1 MRRNLHARGG
11 TKGLQAMNARNRFFS
26 FLGVLLV
33 IAAAYYFFSTDHS
46 SDLVLIGTVDANQVV
61 VSPKISGRIERL
73 AVDEGTEVKVGD
85 TIAVLDSQELT
96 ADRQAAEA
104 VLASLRH
111 QVSQTRATEEQTAG
125 ETSSGVLNAQARVR
139 AAQATLLQA
148 QADLQR
154 IQGDT
159 RRAVSLAQQGV
170 ASQQQADQAAAQLSA
185 QQALVRAV
193 EDQIH
198 AAQADLATAQAHT
211 RQTQAAQSSVAATRA
226 QQLNA
231 KAQLEAAEARLGYTK
246 VTAPVNGIVTVRAA
260 REGEVV
266 NLGQPIVI
274 VTDLNDTWVRAA
286 IPETQAVHIALGDQ
300 LNTRL
305 PSGEIISG
313 KVIFKA
319 PEADFATQRDVN
331 RRKRDIK
338 AVALKLAVDNK
349 KKTLVPGMTAEVL
362 VPSSKVDGR

>member
-1 MRRNLHARGG
+1 MSTRNG
-11 TKGLQAMNARNRFFS
+11 FFA
-26 FLGVLLV
+26 FLGLLLV
-33 IAAAYYFFSTDHS
+33 IAAIYYFFSADHS

-73 AVDEGTEVKVGD
+73 AIDEGTEVKAGD
-85 TIAVLDSQELT
+85 TVAVLDAQELT

-104 VLASLRH
+104 MLASLRH

-125 ETSSGVLNAQARVR
+125 ETSSGVVNAEARLR

-159 RRAVSLAQQGV
+159 RRSIAL
-170 ASQQQADQAAAQLSA
+170 A
-185 QQALVRAV
+185 QQALVRAA
-193 EDQIH
+193 EDQSR

-211 RQTQAAQSSVAATRA
+211 RQTQAAQSNVASTRA

-246 VTAPVNGIVTVRAA
+246 VTAPVSGIVTVRAA

-266 NLGQPIVI
+266 NLGQPIAI
-274 VTDLNDTWVRAA
+274 ITDLSDTWVRAA
-286 IPETQAVHIALGDQ
+286 IPETEAVHIALGDK
-300 LNTRL
+300 LNVRL
-305 PSGEIISG
+305 PSGDIVSG

-338 AVALKLAVDNK
+338 AISLKLQLDNSK
-349 KKTLVPGMTAEVL
+349 KNLVPGMTAEVL
-362 VPSSKVDGR
+362 VPKAKVEGL

>member
-1 MRRNLHARGG
+1 MSQRN
-11 TKGLQAMNARNRFFS
+11 KFFG
-26 FLGVLLV
+26 FLGVLLI
-33 IAAAYYFFSTDHS
+33 IAAVYYFLSTDHS

-73 AVDEGTEVKVGD
+73 AIDEGTEVKAGD

-125 ETSSGVLNAQARVR
+125 ETSSGVMNAQARLR

-154 IQGDT
+154 IQSDSY
-159 RRAVSLAQQGV
+159 RAIELAKQGIGTQQ
-170 ASQQQADQAAAQLSA
+170 AADQAAAQLKA
-185 QQALVRAV
+185 QQALVRAS
-193 EDQIH
+193 EDQVRANQADLDTAQARLHQTH
-198 AAQADLATAQAHT
+198 AAQST
-211 RQTQAAQSSVAATRA
+211 VAATRA

-246 VTAPVNGIVTVRAA
+246 VTAPVSGIVTVRAA

-266 NLGQPIVI
+266 NPAQAIAI
-274 VTDLNDTWVRAA
+274 ITDLGDTWIRAA
-286 IPETQAVHIALGDQ
+286 IPETEAVHISLGDQ
-300 LNTRL
+300 LNARL
-305 PSGEIISG
+305 PSGDVVRG
-313 KVIFKA
+313 KIIFKA
-319 PEADFATQRDVN
+319 PEADFATQRDVS

-338 AVALKLAVDNK
+338 AITLKLAVDNSK
-349 KKTLVPGMTAEVL
+349 KNLVPGMTAEIL
-362 VPSSKVDGR
+362 VPKSKVNP